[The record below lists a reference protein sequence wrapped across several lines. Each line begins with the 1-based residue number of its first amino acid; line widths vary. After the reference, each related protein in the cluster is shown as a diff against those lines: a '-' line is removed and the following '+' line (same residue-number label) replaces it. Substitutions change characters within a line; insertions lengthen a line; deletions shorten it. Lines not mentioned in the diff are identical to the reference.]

1 MSQLK
6 LEGILEKRDEMP
18 RKQRVLCEY
27 IVEHIG
33 EVAMLTAKQLAD
45 KAGIGDATVF
55 RFLKEYGYDSYSE
68 FRTELHQ
75 YSVEF
80 THSSYWQMKAALQ
93 KDNPLP
99 KGHDLFQTVSDTID
113 LLGKTLTP
121 KLISNFD
128 AAVDLMLAAPEVGV
142 LGLRSSKSLALH
154 LQYILMPFFPKIQQL
169 SYDEHYIFEKIKNM
183 PEASVLFVITS
194 WPNTKM
200 TVSAAEFAHKL
211 NHKIILLTNSF
222 SCPIN
227 CFADLQIITPEAK
240 DRYTVVPYIAILEA
254 LANEIGRRLVP
265 KSIEQLKEIDE
276 ILEEQQVTNWQKRK

>member
-6 LEGILEKRDEMP
+6 LEGILEKKEQLP
-18 RKQRVLCEY
+18 RKQRELCEY
-27 IVEHIG
+27 IVGHID
-33 EVAMLTAKQLAD
+33 EVDMLTAKQLAD

-55 RFLKEYGYDSYSE
+55 RFLKEYGYASYAE
-68 FRTELHQ
+68 FRAELHR

-99 KGHDLFQTVSDTID
+99 KRHALFQTVSDTID

-121 KLISNFD
+121 KLVSNFD

-154 LQYILMPFFPKIQQL
+154 LQYILMPFFPKIQQF
-169 SYDEHYIFEKIKNM
+169 SHDEHYIFEKIKNM

-200 TVSAAEFAHKL
+200 TVNAAEFCHQL
-211 NHKIILLTNSF
+211 NHKIILLTNSL
-222 SCPIN
+222 SCPISSY
-227 CFADLQIITPEAK
+227 ADLQIITPEAK
-240 DRYTVVPYIAILEA
+240 DRYTVVPYIAVLEA
-254 LANEIGRRLVP
+254 LANEIGRRLIP
-265 KSIEQLKEIDE
+265 RSIQQLKEIDE
-276 ILEEQQVTNWQKRK
+276 ILAEQQVTNWQKQK